1 MLIDPKWPHF
11 WLLNRNKMI
20 AVHTQKKITAH
31 RFFFIRRPLSLSEDA
46 TEVCRRNYSGRN
58 QFLIFFAVASK
69 KLFTLAVTRSTFTR
83 FGPVDCRDTAPVT
96 SVDLALSRV
105 PSIDASQLKV
115 KLSQQLPQIQ
125 ISVDRKI

>member
-1 MLIDPKWPHF
+1 MAS
-11 WLLNRNKMI
+11 LLAAQSKQNDRST
-20 AVHTQKKITAH
+20 HTKKITAH
-31 RFFFIRRPLSLSEDA
+31 RFFIRRPLSLSEDA
-46 TEVCRRNYSGRN
+46 TEVCHRNYSGRN

-105 PSIDASQLKV
+105 PSIDTSQLKV

-125 ISVDRKI
+125 ISVDRNI